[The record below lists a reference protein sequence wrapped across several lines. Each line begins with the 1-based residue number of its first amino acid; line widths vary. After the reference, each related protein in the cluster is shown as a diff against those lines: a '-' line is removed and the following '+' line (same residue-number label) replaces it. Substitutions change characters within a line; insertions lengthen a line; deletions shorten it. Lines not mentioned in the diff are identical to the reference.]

1 MFFNRK
7 AKAPDAVVNHE
18 DAPAFRPRKALQLY
32 ATVVTSTLSDKFYE
46 SGAERIGRLREL
58 IAAND
63 PAFVARLAVYARE
76 QMYLRSLPL
85 VLAVELA
92 RRESGSDLVSRTVN
106 RVVQR
111 ADEITELLA
120 YYEQANGRGAGVKR
134 LNGLSKQ
141 VQKGLALAFNKFDE
155 YQFAKYD
162 RDASIKLRDA
172 LFLTHPKAKDE
183 AQQALFN
190 KIAARKLATP
200 YTWETELSVL
210 GQQPFDGPE
219 ARQAA
224 FAAKW
229 TELIESGK
237 LGYMALLRNLRNIIE
252 AGVGPA
258 AIATACRTLADP
270 RQVAQ
275 ARQLPFRFLAA
286 YRELAGTTPQALAAQ
301 KQGKK
306 LVPERSGYVPALLDA
321 LEQAVRASVANV
333 RGFDDETRVVIAC
346 DVSGSMQRPLS
357 AKSSIMAY
365 DIGLMLGMLLQSKC
379 RNVVAG
385 MFGDVWKTLRLP
397 AASVLQNVQEF
408 YRREGEVG
416 YSTNGHLVVADLLKR
431 RVVVDKVMIFTD
443 CQLWVSNGD
452 QQGIAAL
459 WNEYRRR
466 VAPQARLYLF
476 DLAGYGDTPLRVEQ
490 NGVYLVAGWSDKVFE
505 VLDALER
512 GGTALEQ
519 IDKIEL

>member
-1 MFFNRK
+1 
-7 AKAPDAVVNHE
+7 
-18 DAPAFRPRKALQLY
+18 
-32 ATVVTSTLSDKFYE
+32 
-46 SGAERIGRLREL
+46 
-58 IAAND
+58 
-63 PAFVARLAVYARE
+63 
-76 QMYLRSLPL
+76 
-85 VLAVELA
+85 
-92 RRESGSDLVSRTVN
+92 
-106 RVVQR
+106 
-111 ADEITELLA
+111 
-120 YYEQANGRGAGVKR
+120 
-134 LNGLSKQ
+134 
-141 VQKGLALAFNKFDE
+141 
-155 YQFAKYD
+155 
-162 RDASIKLRDA
+162 
-172 LFLTHPKAKDE
+172 
-183 AQQALFN
+183 
-190 KIAARKLATP
+190 
-200 YTWETELSVL
+200 
-210 GQQPFDGPE
+210 
-219 ARQAA
+219 
-224 FAAKW
+224 
-229 TELIESGK
+229 
-237 LGYMALLRNLRNIIE
+237 
-252 AGVGPA
+252 
-258 AIATACRTLADP
+258 
-270 RQVAQ
+270 
-275 ARQLPFRFLAA
+275 
-286 YRELAGTTPQALAAQ
+286 
-301 KQGKK
+301 
-306 LVPERSGYVPALLDA
+306 
-321 LEQAVRASVANV
+321 
-333 RGFDDETRVVIAC
+333 
-346 DVSGSMQRPLS
+346 MQRPLS